1 MAKKKI
7 TVENIEVRV
16 NTQTDYICITD
27 VAKSGRGRA
36 ADIIRNYLK
45 NRSTIEF
52 LEAWEMLHNEG
63 FKVDQAINF
72 KNEISAND
80 FAPSIGDWI
89 KGTGAKGIVTRPGRY
104 GGTYAHKDIAFH
116 FAMWLNARFY
126 LYIVKD
132 YQQLKE
138 SEAKQLDSSWSVRRE
153 IAKANFQIHIDAIN
167 KALPANVV
175 GTKKAGIHFAS
186 EADLLNTVVFG
197 MTAKQWRAAN
207 PKAKGNIRDHASTL
221 DLLILSNL
229 EVLNAKLIQWDSDQG
244 QRLELL
250 EQAAAEQR
258 GILSD
263 SKSVKRLSSKKK

>member
-7 TVENIEVRV
+7 TVQDIEVRV

-52 LEAWEMLHNEG
+52 LEAWELLHNES
-63 FKVDQAINF
+63 FKVDQAVHF
-72 KNEISAND
+72 RNEVSAHD

-89 KGTGAKGIVTRPGRY
+89 KETGAKGITTTPGRY

-138 SEAKQLDSSWSVRRE
+138 KEAKQIDKPWSVRRE
-153 IAKANFQIHIDAIN
+153 IAKANYQLHIDAVSN
-167 KALPANVV
+167 ALPANVV
-175 GTKKAGIHFAS
+175 GTKRAGIHFAS
-186 EADLLNTVVFG
+186 EADLLNNIVFG
-197 MTAKQWRAAN
+197 MTAREWKQIN

-229 EVLNAKLIQWDSDQG
+229 EVLNAKLIQWDSDQE

-250 EQAAAEQR
+250 TQSAEEQR
-258 GILSD
+258 SILSD
-263 SKSVKRLSSKKK
+263 SKAVKRLD

>member
-7 TVENIEVRV
+7 TVQDIEVRV
-16 NTQTDYICITD
+16 NTDTDYICITD

-52 LEAWEMLHNEG
+52 LEAWELMHNDN
-63 FKVDQAINF
+63 FNVDHSINF
-72 KNEISAND
+72 KSEINAND

-89 KGTGAKGIVTRPGRY
+89 KETGAKGITTTPGRY

-138 SEAKQLDSSWSVRRE
+138 TEAKRLSKPWSVRRE
-153 IAKANFQIHIDAIN
+153 IAKANYQIHVDAIN
-167 KALPANVV
+167 KALPSNIV
-175 GTKKAGIHFAS
+175 GTKKAGTHFAS
-186 EADLLNTVVFG
+186 EADLLNMVVFG
-197 MTAKQWRAAN
+197 MTAKSWRTAN
-207 PKAKGNIRDHASTL
+207 PKLKGNLRDHASTL

-229 EVLNAKLIQWDSDQG
+229 EVLNANLIEWGSDQE
-244 QRLELL
+244 QRIELL
-250 EQAAAEQR
+250 TKAARDQR
-258 GILSD
+258 GILAD
-263 SKSVKRLSSKKK
+263 SKAAKRLKG

>member
-7 TVENIEVRV
+7 TVQDIEVRV

-52 LEAWEMLHNEG
+52 LEAWESLHNEN
-63 FKVDQAINF
+63 FKVDQAVHF
-72 KNEISAND
+72 KNEVSAND

-89 KGTGAKGIVTRPGRY
+89 DGTGAQGITTKRGKY

-138 SEAKQLDSSWSVRRE
+138 EEAKRLNQPWSVRRE
-153 IAKANFQIHIDAIN
+153 IAKANYQLHIDAVN
-167 KALPANVV
+167 KALPANIV

-186 EADLLNTVVFG
+186 EADLLNTAVFG
-197 MTAKQWRAAN
+197 MTAKQWKQAN
-207 PKAKGNIRDHASTL
+207 PKAKGNLRDHASTL

-229 EVLNAKLIQWDSDQG
+229 EVLNAKLIQWDSDQE
-244 QRLELL
+244 QRLSLL
-250 EQAAAEQR
+250 NQAAEEQR
-258 GILSD
+258 NILSD
-263 SKSVKRLSSKKK
+263 SKAVKRLE